1 MPELPSGTV
10 TFLFT
15 DLEGSTRLWQEHPD
29 AMQVAS
35 ARHDD
40 LVRAVI
46 EAHDGYVVKTT
57 GDGFHAAFGAA
68 HDAVDAAVA
77 AQGALCTEAWGETG
91 PLVVRMGV
99 HTGPA
104 EIRDGDYY
112 GTAVNRAA
120 RLMSV
125 AHGGQIVVSLTTK
138 ELVQDH
144 GVELVDL
151 GEHHLRDLA
160 RVDRVYQV
168 IADGLPHEFPRLRSL
183 EVFAGNLPL
192 PTTSFVGRDAEL
204 AAIDT
209 SLQSA
214 RLVTLTG
221 VGGVGKTRLSL
232 QVAAH
237 VLPRFPDGAWF
248 CELAGATDDDSLL
261 QVVMSTLGVTAL
273 PGTTPERSIVE
284 FLRTRAALVLFD
296 NCEHLLDAA
305 SRLADAVLRECPNI
319 RILASSREGLGVPG
333 EHMVAVRSL
342 GVPRIDDSFDT
353 IVGSDAVE
361 LFVERA
367 AAVRAGFVLEP
378 ANVGAVA
385 EICQRLDGIPLA
397 IELAAARVATMNPRD
412 IASHIDER
420 FRLLTGG
427 RRTGIERHQTL
438 RATVDWSYSLLEP
451 AEQATF
457 DRLGAFA
464 GGFDAAMAAA
474 VVSGGGIETWDVLDA
489 LTSLVAKSMI
499 VLDDSADGEARY
511 RMLETLR
518 AYARERLDEREESDE
533 WRRRHAAHFAEL
545 AEQWGPELRGRDEIA
560 VRQRLHG
567 DLDNVRA
574 AVTWALDRDEPDDQD
589 LALRILVALV
599 YEVTMDRSTEYGTWA
614 ETALHR
620 VTRWPHG
627 ARSVILGAASHGA
640 FHRSD
645 FTTALQYAEESVE
658 ELVPMAPGSL
668 IPPVSLGAA
677 LVFVGRQEEAVRM
690 VEDAIRLFD
699 AADAGDYERWNLQT
713 VLLTFRAITPGS
725 PPLRESAEE
734 SLRLAR
740 RIGNPSALAISLCVA
755 AMERIADDPRA
766 ALQAC
771 EEGMALTTS
780 GASDVMLAISGAVAS
795 IACVRTR

>member
-15 DLEGSTRLWQEHPD
+15 DLEGSTRLWQEHPE

-40 LVRAVI
+40 LVRALI

-68 HDAVDAAVA
+68 HDAVHAAVA
-77 AQGALCTEAWGETG
+77 AQGALSTEAWGEIG

-138 ELVQDH
+138 ELVQDR

-168 IADGLPHEFPRLRSL
+168 VADGLPNEFPRLRSL
-183 EVFAGNLPL
+183 EAFAGNLPL
-192 PTTSFVGRDAEL
+192 PTTSFVGRDVEL
-204 AAIDT
+204 AVVDT

-237 VLPRFPDGAWF
+237 ALPRFPDGAWF

-305 SRLADAVLRECPNI
+305 SQLVDAVLRECPNI

-367 AAVRAGFVLEP
+367 AAVRAGFVLET
-378 ANVGAVA
+378 ANAGAVA

-438 RATVDWSYSLLEP
+438 RARPSTGHTRCSNP
-451 AEQATF
+451 
-457 DRLGAFA
+457 
-464 GGFDAAMAAA
+464 
-474 VVSGGGIETWDVLDA
+474 
-489 LTSLVAKSMI
+489 
-499 VLDDSADGEARY
+499 
-511 RMLETLR
+511 
-518 AYARERLDEREESDE
+518 
-533 WRRRHAAHFAEL
+533 
-545 AEQWGPELRGRDEIA
+545 
-560 VRQRLHG
+560 
-567 DLDNVRA
+567 
-574 AVTWALDRDEPDDQD
+574 
-589 LALRILVALV
+589 
-599 YEVTMDRSTEYGTWA
+599 RS
-614 ETALHR
+614 
-620 VTRWPHG
+620 
-627 ARSVILGAASHGA
+627 S
-640 FHRSD
+640 
-645 FTTALQYAEESVE
+645 
-658 ELVPMAPGSL
+658 
-668 IPPVSLGAA
+668 
-677 LVFVGRQEEAVRM
+677 
-690 VEDAIRLFD
+690 
-699 AADAGDYERWNLQT
+699 
-713 VLLTFRAITPGS
+713 
-725 PPLRESAEE
+725 
-734 SLRLAR
+734 
-740 RIGNPSALAISLCVA
+740 
-755 AMERIADDPRA
+755 
-766 ALQAC
+766 
-771 EEGMALTTS
+771 
-780 GASDVMLAISGAVAS
+780 
-795 IACVRTR
+795 